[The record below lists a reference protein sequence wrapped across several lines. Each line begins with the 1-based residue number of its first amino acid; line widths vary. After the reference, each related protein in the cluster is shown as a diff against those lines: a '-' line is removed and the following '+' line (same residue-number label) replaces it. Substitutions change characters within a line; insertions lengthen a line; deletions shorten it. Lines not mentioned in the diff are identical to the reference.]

1 MDSSLVFNNKKYLS
15 VKQASKLTGYSKDY
29 ISKLCREKIVD
40 GKMLGKNW
48 FVSEESVLKYKRS
61 LGSRGFQKMEGRY
74 ISVKDASSLTGYSK
88 DYISRLCRQN
98 LVAGRLIG
106 RVWFVD
112 EEAVIEYKNTP
123 TSFDFIKNLEKK
135 YNLSKDVPV
144 QKVVKDKPLS
154 VSKKRKPE
162 LVSSFSQKI
171 IVLFSILIFVLG
183 LSYDGGLSFGNVSKT
198 ISSLPSNT
206 YKTLDELTN
215 FYG

>member
-29 ISKLCREKIVD
+29 ISKLCREKI
-40 GKMLGKNW
+40 
-48 FVSEESVLKYKRS
+48 
-61 LGSRGFQKMEGRY
+61 
-74 ISVKDASSLTGYSK
+74 
-88 DYISRLCRQN
+88 
-98 LVAGRLIG
+98 VAGRLIG

-183 LSYDGGLSFGNVSKT
+183 LSYDGWLSFGNVSKT

-215 FYG
+215 FYSSSLVYNTINSFFYNSIYSPLARLFSVPEVVTPTYVVKRTTPKPTPIVEVVPLPQRVA